1 MEELFYNLYKLIVQ
15 ILRAQEV
22 NRRQKTSSEEIE
34 MTRSE
39 EPVSEIAIPEIELR
53 TQPIN
58 DFSEDEVEIM
68 IKEKGY
74 FDSEINP
81 SGTGISHNYEIRADG
96 KVIYDHA
103 TGLMWQQSGSDDKKP
118 YEDTKSYIKALNR
131 QSFAGYSDWR
141 LPTLEEAMSLMEPKK
156 NRAKLYI
163 DPKFDK
169 TQDWIW
175 TSDLFDASGAWVVTF
190 GSGDCNYGGFYGYYV
205 RAVR

>member
-131 QSFAGYSDWR
+131 QSFCRIPR
-141 LPTLEEAMSLMEPKK
+141 LAI
-156 NRAKLYI
+156 AHHGGGHV
-163 DPKFDK
+163 
-169 TQDWIW
+169 
-175 TSDLFDASGAWVVTF
+175 SG
-190 GSGDCNYGGFYGYYV
+190 GNKEK
-205 RAVR
+205 